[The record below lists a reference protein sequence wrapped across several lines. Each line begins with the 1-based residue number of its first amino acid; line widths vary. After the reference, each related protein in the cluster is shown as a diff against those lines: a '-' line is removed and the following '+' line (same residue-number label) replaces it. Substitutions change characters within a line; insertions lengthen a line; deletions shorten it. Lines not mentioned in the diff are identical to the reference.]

1 MTMDI
6 KDFYLNT
13 PMDRY
18 EYVMIPVSLIPK
30 AIFDQYKLGPL
41 VHNGHVYVEIR
52 KGMYGLPQAGQIA
65 NDALVPY
72 LALHGYHQCTH
83 TPGLFKHS
91 TCPVIFSLV
100 VDDFGVQYVGCEN
113 AQHLANIIAAK
124 YKMTTDWMGNLYVG
138 ITLHW
143 DYLHRTVDMSMP
155 GYVAKALQ
163 RFDIQAPNRPQH
175 SPFEWVEPTYGQH
188 ACPAHSSG

>member
-13 PMDRY
+13 PMNRY
-18 EYVMIPVSLIPK
+18 KYMMIPVSLIPK
-30 AIFDQYKLGPL
+30 TIFDQYKLGPL
-41 VHNGHVYVEIR
+41 AQNGHVYVEIR
-52 KGMYGLPQAGQIA
+52 KGMYGLPQAGKIA

-91 TCPVIFSLV
+91 ICPVIFSLV
-100 VDDFGVQYVGCEN
+100 VDNFGVQYVGLEN
-113 AQHLANIIAAK
+113 AQHLANIIATK
-124 YKMTTDWMGNLYVG
+124 YKMTTDWTGNLYVG

-143 DYLHRTVDMSMP
+143 DYLH
-155 GYVAKALQ
+155 
-163 RFDIQAPNRPQH
+163 
-175 SPFEWVEPTYGQH
+175 
-188 ACPAHSSG
+188 